1 MKKIIVLFI
10 CLLFGA
16 NMMAES
22 TNDVVYLKNGS
33 VIKGTISTVTPNET
47 VTIQTFDGSLFVLN
61 MSEVTQ
67 IVHEESVDGIISFP
81 NWANDMMTKKGSKL
95 FIGDRE
101 LSANDIQE
109 LFSNDMQETYFGGSA
124 QVKKGNGFLTAGII
138 SLGVT
143 VGLMVAAANAY
154 VQGDNADLGS
164 DWESYYDKGDILL
177 TTAQVIAIPADAFT
191 ALGCVFRGVGNG
203 RLRWLVDEYNNS
215 FASRVSFNLQPGIIS
230 TNGLAF
236 QNTSIAPGLKFTM
249 TF

>member
-67 IVHEESVDGIISFP
+67 IVHEENADGIISFP

-109 LFSNDMQETYFGGSA
+109 IFSNDMYETYLGGSS
-124 QVKKGNGFLTAGII
+124 QVKKGNVFLTVGMI

-143 VGLMVAAANAY
+143 VGLMVAAANTY
-154 VQGDNADLGS
+154 D
-164 DWESYYDKGDILL
+164 ESLL
-177 TTAQVIAIPADAFT
+177 TFAQLFTIPDAFT
-191 ALGCVFRGVGNG
+191 ALGCVFRGIGNG

-215 FASRVSFNLQPGIIS
+215 FVSRVSFNLQPGIIS